1 MQPADIQAHELLK
14 LLYRRPKVAVAVRIA
29 MLMRKKEAN
38 TMLWRLRSKNKR
50 RLKRA
55 SALALLGRAAAEA
68 APARGAAA
76 VPAAAAPAAAAA
88 SDLAASFDEWVARY
102 SDWMASDNSGSEA
115 EMSDDTLTYEFVNPD
130 ELE

>member
-1 MQPADIQAHELLK
+1 MQPAVIQAHELLK

-29 MLMRKKEAN
+29 MVMQKKVAN
-38 TMLWRLRSKNKR
+38 TTLSRLRAKNKR

-55 SALALLGRAAAEA
+55 SALALLGGAAAEA
-68 APARGAAA
+68 APALGAAA

-88 SDLAASFDEWVARY
+88 AAAA
-102 SDWMASDNSGSEA
+102 ASDNSGSEA

-130 ELE
+130 ELV

>member
-1 MQPADIQAHELLK
+1 MQPAVVQAHELLK

-88 SDLAASFDEWVARY
+88 SDLAASFDDWVARY